1 MKVLKLKG
9 KFVANTMVCRIV
21 DNTFRILKQILSQYY
36 TLYRNSMQLFIIV
49 LSSQK
54 YCTTTWIHNLHAH
67 NISSL
72 RIIIS
77 LQQSNETYKHI
88 KSCQHYIRKK
98 SLPIRNIIFT
108 YRYIRIL
115 LTVCF
120 LAWLIRLL
128 LLSGDIQPN
137 PGPTSASSAND
148 TNDTSFSSSDSQKIF
163 ANHPSIYTSTFKVC
177 YLK

>member
-1 MKVLKLKG
+1 
-9 KFVANTMVCRIV
+9 MVCRIV

-72 RIIIS
+72 SIIIS

-88 KSCQHYIRKK
+88 KSCQHNIRKK
-98 SLPIRNIIFT
+98 SVSVHSKHYLFVQMHQDFVHNLFSCMANKITALKWWHPTKPRPYFSEFRKWYKLFQFRFSENLRKSSQHFT
-108 YRYIRIL
+108 PQR
-115 LTVCF
+115 
-120 LAWLIRLL
+120 
-128 LLSGDIQPN
+128 SK
-137 PGPTSASSAND
+137 SA
-148 TNDTSFSSSDSQKIF
+148 T
-163 ANHPSIYTSTFKVC
+163 
-177 YLK
+177 